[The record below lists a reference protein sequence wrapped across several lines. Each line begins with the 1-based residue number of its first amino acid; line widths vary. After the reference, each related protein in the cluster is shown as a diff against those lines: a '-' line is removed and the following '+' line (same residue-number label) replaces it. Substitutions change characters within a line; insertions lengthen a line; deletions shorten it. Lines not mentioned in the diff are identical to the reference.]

1 MTSIYRERMSYL
13 TRVNRLMIEVVIG
26 GEEEVLGCGMVGSV
40 MYALW
45 VIAVEMWFVGWK
57 QARERTGNC
66 PRLKL

>member
-1 MTSIYRERMSYL
+1 
-13 TRVNRLMIEVVIG
+13 LMIEVVIG

-45 VIAVEMWFVGWK
+45 VIAVEMWSVGWE